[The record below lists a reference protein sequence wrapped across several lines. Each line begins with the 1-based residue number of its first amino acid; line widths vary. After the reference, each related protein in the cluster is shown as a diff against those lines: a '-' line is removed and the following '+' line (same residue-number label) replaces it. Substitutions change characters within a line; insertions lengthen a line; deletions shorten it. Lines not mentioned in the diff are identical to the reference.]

1 MPEYWFSLRRVL
13 VYNDKI
19 RSALIQEK
27 GSEKTRILAYENPHS
42 GKIYAMLI
50 FGNMEKTFGTDITE
64 NTC

>member
-27 GSEKTRILAYENPHS
+27 GSEKTRILAYENPYS